1 MGHAMFD
8 VPCCV
13 ELDAAFVG
21 APAVPLPPERGW
33 RGAWGD
39 WASDGGTASFRG
51 RAVRQCL
58 DTVAVLRGYREPM
71 AGETWL
77 LPAESEQRLLAQVS
91 AILAVGAPALQTVA
105 GLALD
110 ADLPDPG
117 RVFAS
122 VFVLG
127 CVAGAAWLPDLQRI
141 FTEAVRRDPLEAA
154 AAVEAACLAPHPGID
169 GALQPLLEAPE
180 AALRSAAVR
189 VLAFRGSLGAAAWE
203 RALRDPQPRVVLSA
217 LAGPLRG
224 FAPEPAEPAL
234 RRVLE
239 GGGEPLVRAALR
251 CGASLRLRATQA
263 WAATLASRDPSFAEA
278 ALALALHGDLT
289 DAPRLRSLLQ
299 AAQRGHAV
307 QAIAVLGSA
316 ALVPDLVD
324 LLASPDA
331 GGPERALVQRAIAAI
346 TGWPEEEAPQ
356 LRRAWSERGQAF
368 SRGLRYRHGK
378 ALDAAHLHALLADP
392 SGRAREERQ
401 QLYLELCGCTQGRLP
416 RFSAYD
422 FVGVQ
427 QRALRRLRAWLG
439 ERRPTAAATVPA

>member
-1 MGHAMFD
+1 MRQAMFD
-8 VPCCV
+8 VPHCV
-13 ELDAAFVG
+13 DVDVVFVG
-21 APAVPLPPERGW
+21 APAVRVPPDRGW
-33 RGAWGD
+33 RGAWSD
-39 WASDGGTASFRG
+39 WASDGGTDAFRR
-51 RAVRQCL
+51 RAVHQCL

-127 CVAGAAWLPDLQRI
+127 CVAGGAWLPALGRI

-154 AAVEAACLAPHPGID
+154 AAVEAACLAPHPGI
-169 GALQPLLEAPE
+169 AEVVQPMLEAPE

-217 LAGPLRG
+217 LSGPLRG
-224 FAPEPAEPAL
+224 FDPEPSELAL
-234 RRVLE
+234 SRVLE

-251 CGASLRLRATQA
+251 CGASLRLRATHA
-263 WAATLASRDPSFAEA
+263 WAWSLASRDPSFAEA
-278 ALALALHGDLT
+278 ALALALHGDLA
-289 DAPRLRSLLQ
+289 DALRLRTLLQ
-299 AAQRGHAV
+299 GAQRGHAV

-316 ALVPDLVD
+316 ALLPDLLD

-331 GGPERALVQRAIAAI
+331 VGPERALVQRAIAAI
-346 TGWPEEEAPQ
+346 TGWPEVEAPQ
-356 LRRAWSERGQAF
+356 LRRAWSERGPAF
-368 SRGLRYRHGK
+368 SRAVRYRRGK
-378 ALDAAHLHALLADP
+378 PLDAVHLHGLLADP
-392 SGRAREERQ
+392 AGRAREERQ
-401 QLYLELCGCTQGRLP
+401 QVYLELCGWTQGLLP
-416 RFSAYD
+416 RFSPYD

-439 ERRPTAAATVPA
+439 ERLPAATDAVPA